1 MIFYICVPA
10 WGHGVIFFPW
20 ALWILESAISVG
32 IVLVL
37 PFVSIRKKGD
47 ISLSTI
53 TALQLFPAIAP
64 LVSSVVAGTA
74 ASALASYHPQLALG
88 TILTGYVLWGLGFPL
103 ALSVMVVYYQR
114 LVIHKFP
121 NRDVIVSTFLPVG
134 PPALGAYAVLELGFV
149 ASKVF
154 PVTNTIHPLAGVI
167 LYNLGVITAL
177 IFWGYAVLWLF
188 LAGATVWSCRSDLRF
203 NLSW

>member
-1 MIFYICVPA
+1 MMIHICVPA
-10 WGHGVIFFPW
+10 WGHGTIFFAW
-20 ALWILESAISVG
+20 ALWIIESAISVC

-37 PFVSIRKKGD
+37 PFVSIQKKSE

-74 ASALASYHPQLALG
+74 ASALASRYPQLALA

-103 ALSVMVVYYQR
+103 ALSVMVVYYHR
-114 LVIHKFP
+114 LIIHKFP
-121 NRDVIVSTFLPVG
+121 GNEVVVSSFLPVG

-149 ASKVF
+149 ASNVF
-154 PVTNTIHPLAGVI
+154 PVTNTIHPLTGII

-188 LAGATVWSCRSDLRF
+188 LAGATVWSCRSGLHF